1 MKGTEFVKGSGL
13 GMLEAG
19 GEAGG
24 LALLKLGEVNTH
36 PALHPAHPPG
46 AVPRVPHPPACA
58 GEEPSQAGWYSG
70 PLGLAA
76 WIGP

>member
-1 MKGTEFVKGSGL
+1 MKGIEFVKGSGL

-46 AVPRVPHPPACA
+46 AVPRVPHPPA
-58 GEEPSQAGWYSG
+58 
-70 PLGLAA
+70 
-76 WIGP
+76 